1 MRSSP
6 GGSAEIPT
14 HELASLRA
22 HRAASRAISIVEPF
36 VGVHNDVGRTTTR
49 GARVKR
55 HPDFLIAGAMR
66 SGTTSLHHWLRGH
79 PAVHMADAKE
89 VHYFDLHYDR
99 GPVWYQDQ
107 FAGAEPGDLLG
118 EATPEYLF
126 LPWARQRMC
135 QDLPHARVVVTLRDP
150 VDRAWSHYCML
161 RARGRE
167 ELSFADALDREA
179 ERLRDH
185 ANWSRYGY
193 RAKGEYAGQLRDLI
207 ERQGIEKVLVLI
219 FERDVVG
226 RPDETFR
233 QLCRFL
239 GVEVADVPAVG
250 SRVNSSIRLR
260 STAVRDLARPM
271 PRMLRDVVGR
281 FNAVPVENQP
291 LPAPLRERLGRHFA
305 GPNAELERLLG
316 REIPEWRSNWR
327 ADSETES
334 R

>member
-1 MRSSP
+1 M
-6 GGSAEIPT
+6 
-14 HELASLRA
+14 
-22 HRAASRAISIVEPF
+22 
-36 VGVHNDVGRTTTR
+36 
-49 GARVKR
+49 
-55 HPDFLIAGAMR
+55 
-66 SGTTSLHHWLRGH
+66 
-79 PAVHMADAKE
+79 HMAEAKE

-99 GPVWYQDQ
+99 GPAWYQDQ
-107 FAGAEPGDLLG
+107 FAGAAPGSLLG

-126 LPWARQRMC
+126 LPWARRRMC

-150 VDRAWSHYCML
+150 VERAWSHYCML

-167 ELSFADALDREA
+167 ELSFADALEKEP
-179 ERLRDH
+179 ERLRDQS
-185 ANWSRYGY
+185 NWSRYGY
-193 RAKGEYAGQLRDLI
+193 VAKGEYVGQLRDLI
-207 ERQGIEKVLVLI
+207 DRQGSEKVLVLI
-219 FERDVVG
+219 FECDVVG

-239 GVEVADVPAVG
+239 GVEEADVPAVG

-271 PRMLRDVVGR
+271 PRIVRDVVGR

-291 LPAPLRERLGRHFA
+291 LPALLRERLGRHFA

-316 REIPEWRSNWR
+316 REIPEWRSSSR